1 MKTNP
6 QLTDL
11 QLIKALETLHLKAG
25 SWTAMVKSLDEIT
38 NLKHAELEIE
48 CVESKTQLTDWLR
61 IVNNVLMGGNSVSSQ
76 LFGANLK
83 NPRFQLFLGRF
94 DGRPVATALAL
105 SENETCGVY
114 LVSTHQ
120 DYQGQGIGRDMTLA
134 AMTAGRKMKC
144 EKAVLQAK
152 ASGHGVYQ
160 KLVCKTAE
168 KLSCLIF
175 QNISSHETKFSMAF

>member
-1 MKTNP
+1 MVI
-6 QLTDL
+6 QL
-11 QLIKALETLHLKAG
+11 
-25 SWTAMVKSLDEIT
+25 
-38 NLKHAELEIE
+38 
-48 CVESKTQLTDWLR
+48 
-61 IVNNVLMGGNSVSSQ
+61 VLSS
-76 LFGANLK
+76 FKANLK
-83 NPRFQLFLGRF
+83 NSRFQLFLGRF

-160 KLVCKTAE
+160 KIGLQNCGEIVVFDISKYQ
-168 KLSCLIF
+168 LS
-175 QNISSHETKFSMAF
+175 